1 MTMTGQLSK
10 EMWEIMILLVD
21 AAKVQFSIIEFD
33 TVTTVKF
40 KSFNFDFKEI
50 VYF

>member
-1 MTMTGQLSK
+1 
-10 EMWEIMILLVD
+10 MILLVD
-21 AAKVQFSIIEFD
+21 ATKFRFSVIVAFN

-50 VYF
+50 GYL